1 MRRYHSEIFQKTGCT
16 RACFFIGSLGAVV
29 TCAASYLTY
38 TSLHESLEYH
48 SSISIVNTIQSGCD
62 AIGNVI
68 YDLNRYSSSN
78 ANKDLGATTSSFSF
92 DPLVYGSFAG
102 NKLEAHSSSL
112 KLRSSQRKYLT
123 SVLQSL
129 DNKKSG
135 ESSYKNKPRSSEDHR
150 CLFSNR
156 RLEISELALSYLI
169 HQIPKNVSGLPK
181 DSILISTRNHGRLF
195 FTLFDPVSLLGF
207 DKKRATYINK
217 IEKFKPFSIEPSYFF
232 SVRNTNILK
241 DSSFLAQSGDAK
253 VEPELKFFSEVI
265 FGNGILSQISF
276 VDHHFLEKTPKRIAG
291 IIFIVG
297 ILSSAFGVFMTRSAL
312 VKENMISRELEEQA
326 LTDPVTGIANRR
338 RWDQLILSEDSYR
351 QRTGTSYAV
360 SVIDLDGFKQVNDN
374 FGHSE
379 GDKILAKLAQTLL
392 SVIRSSDT
400 VARVGGDEFVVL
412 FKNPKPSSLARLQS
426 SLEEGL
432 DAQGIEASIGTAS
445 TYEVDS
451 LMEAWKLADDRMYR
465 NKSSI
470 RDD

>member
-265 FGNGILSQISF
+265 FDFYCFFHFFSDKFLHPTFSFLTLS
-276 VDHHFLEKTPKRIAG
+276 
-291 IIFIVG
+291 
-297 ILSSAFGVFMTRSAL
+297 RSI
-312 VKENMISRELEEQA
+312 NISRYFTSRVHFSHSPSMFTITSFNA
-326 LTDPVTGIANRR
+326 LPP
-338 RWDQLILSEDSYR
+338 
-351 QRTGTSYAV
+351 RTSAGTSR
-360 SVIDLDGFKQVNDN
+360 N
-374 FGHSE
+374 
-379 GDKILAKLAQTLL
+379 
-392 SVIRSSDT
+392 RS
-400 VARVGGDEFVVL
+400 
-412 FKNPKPSSLARLQS
+412 
-426 SLEEGL
+426 
-432 DAQGIEASIGTAS
+432 
-445 TYEVDS
+445 
-451 LMEAWKLADDRMYR
+451 W
-465 NKSSI
+465 
-470 RDD
+470 

>member
-16 RACFFIGSLGAVV
+16 RACFFIGSLGALV
-29 TCAASYLTY
+29 TCAASYITY

-48 SSISIVNTIQSGCD
+48 SSISIINTIQSGCD

-78 ANKDLGATTSSFSF
+78 ANKDLGTTTSSFSF

-112 KLRSSQRKYLT
+112 MLRSSQREYLT
-123 SVLQSL
+123 YILQTL
-129 DNKKSG
+129 DNKKSDA
-135 ESSYKNKPRSSEDHR
+135 SSDKNKAKSSTDHR
-150 CLFSNR
+150 CLFSAR
-156 RLEISELALSYLI
+156 RAQISELALSYLI

-181 DSILISTRNHGRLF
+181 DSILIATRNHDRLF

-207 DKKRATYINK
+207 EEQRATYINK
-217 IEKFKPFSIEPSYFF
+217 IEKFKPFSIQPSYFLI
-232 SVRNTNILK
+232 VRNNNILN
-241 DSSFLAQSGDAK
+241 DFPFLGQSRDTK

-265 FGNGILSQISF
+265 FANGILSQISF
-276 VDHHFLEKTPKRIAG
+276 VDHHFLEKTPKRTAG

-297 ILSSAFGVFMTRSAL
+297 ILTSAVGVFMTRSAL
-312 VKENMISRELEEQA
+312 VKENMISKELEEQA

-351 QRTGTSYAV
+351 ERTGTSYAV

-379 GDKILAKLAQTLL
+379 GDKILAKLAQTIL
-392 SVIRSSDT
+392 SIIRTSDT
-400 VARVGGDEFVVL
+400 VARVGGDEFVIL
-412 FKNPKPSSLARLQS
+412 FKNPKPSSILRLQS

-432 DAQGIEASIGTAS
+432 DTHGIEASIGTAS
-445 TYEVDS
+445 TYEVES
-451 LMEAWKLADDRMYR
+451 LMEVWKLADDRMYR
-465 NKSSI
+465 NKNSI